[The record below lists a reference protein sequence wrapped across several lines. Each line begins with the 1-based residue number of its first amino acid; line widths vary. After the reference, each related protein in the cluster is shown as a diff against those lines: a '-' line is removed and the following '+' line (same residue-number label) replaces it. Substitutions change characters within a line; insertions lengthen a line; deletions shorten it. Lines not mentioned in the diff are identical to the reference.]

1 MFRVGA
7 RLTPTRLDEYSYWE
21 NNKMNVT
28 VMKARERAKR
38 ITEHEI
44 TVIERQVSK
53 MKVNIDNIRSE

>member
-1 MFRVGA
+1 
-7 RLTPTRLDEYSYWE
+7 
-21 NNKMNVT
+21 MNVT